1 MSTNK
6 SYRSALIF
14 LTTLFFLWG
23 FITVLVDSLV
33 PRLKDVFEMSY
44 AKTVLVQFA
53 FFTAFF
59 VVSVPAGALLSKIGY
74 RKGIVLGLIIM
85 ALGCLLFYPA
95 AEYRNFNIFLIGYF
109 TLAGGITVLQV
120 AANPYVA
127 LLGSEEDASS
137 RLNLSQA
144 FNSLGTTIAPIV
156 GALFLLSDSVKTSEE
171 INLLTALEKVD
182 YYSAEAATVQTP
194 FLLIAAFI
202 GILALIFAFLK
213 LPKVMQESPKGGY
226 LSLLKNKLM
235 LMGALG
241 IFVYVGAEVAIGS
254 FLVNYFSDMNLAVI
268 VMENEMM
275 MNIANT
281 IASVFNK
288 TFSNSDPKSL
298 LGIFIIF
305 YWGGAMIGRFI
316 GAYLTKIMDAG
327 KVLSMF
333 ASLAIL
339 MILISI
345 NTQGL
350 ISMWSILA
358 VGLFNSIMFPTIFTL
373 TLEGL
378 GDLKAQA
385 SGLLCMAIV
394 GGAIIPFAFGSLI
407 DGFGFKKA
415 FILTLICYGYIMYY
429 GRLKKQ
435 ESRLNFKKKQ
445 ITIYAHCIFTC
456 FNYSDVY
463 CIKKRYYTTSYRKK
477 T

>member
-59 VVSVPAGALLSKIGY
+59 VVSVPAGTLLSKIGY

-95 AEYRNFNIFLIGYF
+95 AEYRNFNVFLIGYF

-202 GILALIFAFLK
+202 GILALIFAFIK

-415 FILTLICYGYIMYY
+415 FILTVICYGYIMYY
-429 GRLKKQ
+429 GRLKNRK
-435 ESRLNFKKKQ
+435 
-445 ITIYAHCIFTC
+445 
-456 FNYSDVY
+456 
-463 CIKKRYYTTSYRKK
+463 TS
-477 T
+477 

>member
-95 AEYRNFNIFLIGYF
+95 AEYRNFNVFLIGYF

-171 INLLTALEKVD
+171 INLLTDLEKVD

-202 GILALIFAFLK
+202 GILALIFAFIK

-429 GRLKKQ
+429 GRLK
-435 ESRLNFKKKQ
+435 N
-445 ITIYAHCIFTC
+445 
-456 FNYSDVY
+456 
-463 CIKKRYYTTSYRKK
+463 RKAA
-477 T
+477 

>member
-1 MSTNK
+1 MSSNK
-6 SYRSALIF
+6 SYKSALIF

-59 VVSVPAGALLSKIGY
+59 VVSVPAGAILSKIGY

-95 AEYRNFNIFLIGYF
+95 AEYRNFTIFLIGYF

-127 LLGSEEDASS
+127 LLGSEEGASS

-144 FNSLGTTIAPIV
+144 FNSLGTTLAPVV
-156 GALFLLSDSVKTSEE
+156 GALFLLSDSVKSSEE
-171 INLLTALEKVD
+171 INVLSAIEKAD
-182 YYSAEAATVQTP
+182 YYVAEAATVQTP
-194 FLLIAAFI
+194 FLLIATFIGLLAVVFAFI
-202 GILALIFAFLK
+202 K
-213 LPKVMQESPKGGY
+213 LPKVMQQSPKGGY

-254 FLVNYFSDMNLAVI
+254 FLVNYFDDMNLAVL
-268 VMENEMM
+268 VAENDIM

-281 IASVFNK
+281 IASTFNK

-298 LGIFIIF
+298 LAIFIIF
-305 YWGGAMIGRFI
+305 YWGGAMIGRFV
-316 GAYLTKIMDAG
+316 GAYLTKIIAPG
-327 KVLSMF
+327 KVLSIF
-333 ASLAIL
+333 ALLAIV
-339 MILISI
+339 MIAISI

-350 ISMWSILA
+350 ISMWSILV

-378 GDLKAQA
+378 GELKAQA

-394 GGAIIPFAFGSLI
+394 GGAIIPFAFGGLI
-407 DGFGFKKA
+407 DGFGFKTA
-415 FILTLICYGYIMYY
+415 FILTMICYGYILYY
-429 GRLKKQ
+429 GKLKSSK
-435 ESRLNFKKKQ
+435 S
-445 ITIYAHCIFTC
+445 
-456 FNYSDVY
+456 
-463 CIKKRYYTTSYRKK
+463 
-477 T
+477 

>member
-6 SYRSALIF
+6 PYRSALIF

-74 RKGIVLGLIIM
+74 RKGIVLGLVIM

-95 AEYRNFNIFLIGYF
+95 AEYRNFNVFLIGYF

-171 INLLTALEKVD
+171 INLLTALEKVN

-202 GILALIFAFLK
+202 GILALIFAFIK

-407 DGFGFKKA
+407 DSFGFKKA
-415 FILTLICYGYIMYY
+415 FILTVICYGYIMYY
-429 GRLKKQ
+429 GKLK
-435 ESRLNFKKKQ
+435 SR
-445 ITIYAHCIFTC
+445 
-456 FNYSDVY
+456 
-463 CIKKRYYTTSYRKK
+463 K
-477 T
+477 TA

>member
-6 SYRSALIF
+6 SYKSAFIF

-59 VVSVPAGALLSKIGY
+59 LVSVPAGAILTKIGY
-74 RKGIVLGLIIM
+74 KKGIVLGLVVM

-95 AEYRNFNIFLIGYF
+95 AEFRNFNVFLVGYF

-127 LLGSEEDASS
+127 LLGSEQGASS

-144 FNSLGTTIAPIV
+144 FNSLGTTIAPVV

-171 INLLTALEKVD
+171 INLLSPIEKAD
-182 YYSAEAATVQTP
+182 YYTAEASTVQTP
-194 FLLIAAFI
+194 FLMIAAFI
-202 GILALIFAFLK
+202 GILAFIFAFIK

-226 LSLLKNKLM
+226 VSLLKNKLM
-235 LMGALG
+235 LIGALG

-254 FLVNYFSDMNLAVI
+254 FLVNYFDDMNLAVI
-268 VMENEMM
+268 VAENETM

-281 IASVFNK
+281 IASTFNK

-316 GAYLTKIMDAG
+316 GAYLTTIMQPG
-327 KVLSMF
+327 KVLSIF
-333 ASLAIL
+333 ALLAVV
-339 MILISI
+339 MIAISVS
-345 NTQGL
+345 TVGL

-394 GGAIIPFAFGSLI
+394 GGAIVPYIFGVLI
-407 DGFGFKKA
+407 DNFGFKTA
-415 FILTLICYGYIMYY
+415 FILTMLCYMYILYY
-429 GRLKKQ
+429 GKLKSSK
-435 ESRLNFKKKQ
+435 
-445 ITIYAHCIFTC
+445 A
-456 FNYSDVY
+456 
-463 CIKKRYYTTSYRKK
+463 
-477 T
+477 

>member
-59 VVSVPAGALLSKIGY
+59 VVSVPAGTLLSKIGY

-95 AEYRNFNIFLIGYF
+95 AEYRNFNVFLIGYF

-171 INLLTALEKVD
+171 INLLTALEKAD

-202 GILALIFAFLK
+202 GILALIFAFIK

-327 KVLSMF
+327 KVLSIF

-429 GRLKKQ
+429 GRLK
-435 ESRLNFKKKQ
+435 N
-445 ITIYAHCIFTC
+445 
-456 FNYSDVY
+456 
-463 CIKKRYYTTSYRKK
+463 RK
-477 T
+477 TA

>member
-1 MSTNK
+1 MSSNK
-6 SYRSALIF
+6 SYKSALIF

-59 VVSVPAGALLSKIGY
+59 VVSVPAGAILSKIGY
-74 RKGIVLGLIIM
+74 RKGIVLGLVVM
-85 ALGCLLFYPA
+85 ATGCLFFYPA
-95 AEYRNFNIFLIGYF
+95 AAYRNFNVFLVGYF

-127 LLGSEEDASS
+127 LLGSEEGASS

-144 FNSLGTTIAPIV
+144 FNSLGTTIAPVV

-171 INLLTALEKVD
+171 INALSTLEKVD
-182 YYSAEAATVQTP
+182 YYAAEAATVQTP
-194 FLLIAAFI
+194 FLFIATFI
-202 GILALIFAFLK
+202 GILAVVFAFIK

-226 LSLLKNKLM
+226 LSLLRNKLM

-254 FLVNYFSDMNLAVI
+254 FLVNYFDDMNLAVI
-268 VMENEMM
+268 VVENELM

-281 IASVFNK
+281 IASTFNK
-288 TFSNSDPKSL
+288 SFSNSDPKSL

-305 YWGGAMIGRFI
+305 YWGGAMIGRFV
-316 GAYLTKIMDAG
+316 GAYLTKIIAPG
-327 KVLSMF
+327 KVLSIF
-333 ASLAIL
+333 ALLAII
-339 MILISI
+339 MIAISI

-350 ISMWSILA
+350 ISMWSILV

-378 GDLKAQA
+378 GELKAQA

-394 GGAIIPFAFGSLI
+394 GGAIIPFAFGGLI
-407 DGFGFKKA
+407 DGFGFKTA
-415 FILTLICYGYIMYY
+415 FILTMICYGYIMYY
-429 GRLKKQ
+429 GKLKSSK
-435 ESRLNFKKKQ
+435 S
-445 ITIYAHCIFTC
+445 
-456 FNYSDVY
+456 
-463 CIKKRYYTTSYRKK
+463 
-477 T
+477 

>member
-95 AEYRNFNIFLIGYF
+95 AEYRNFNVFLIGYF

-202 GILALIFAFLK
+202 GILALIFAFIK

-415 FILTLICYGYIMYY
+415 FILTVICYGYIMYY
-429 GRLKKQ
+429 GKLK
-435 ESRLNFKKKQ
+435 SR
-445 ITIYAHCIFTC
+445 
-456 FNYSDVY
+456 
-463 CIKKRYYTTSYRKK
+463 K
-477 T
+477 TA

>member
-1 MSTNK
+1 MKEVK
-6 SYRSALIF
+6 SYKSSFISV
-14 LTTLFFLWG
+14 TILFFLWG

-33 PRLKDVFEMSY
+33 PRLKEVFEMSY

-59 VVSVPAGALLSKIGY
+59 VISLPAGAILTKIGY
-74 RKGIVLGLIIM
+74 KKGIVLGLVIM
-85 ALGCLLFYPA
+85 AIGCLLFYPA
-95 AEYRNFNIFLIGYF
+95 AEYRNFNVFLVGYF
-109 TLAGGITVLQV
+109 TLAAGITVLQV

-127 LLGSEEDASS
+127 LLGSEDGASS

-144 FNSLGTTIAPIV
+144 FNSLGTTIAPVV

-171 INLLTALEKVD
+171 INLLNSTDKAS
-182 YYSAEAATVQTP
+182 YYAAEAATVQTP
-194 FLLIAAFI
+194 FLFIAAFI
-202 GILALIFAFLK
+202 GILALTFSFIK
-213 LPKVMQESPKGGY
+213 LPKVMEESPKGGY
-226 LSLLKNKLM
+226 LALLKNKMMM
-235 LMGALG
+235 LGALG

-254 FLVNYFSDMNLAVI
+254 FLVNYFDDMNLAVI
-268 VMENEMM
+268 IAENQTM

-281 IASVFNK
+281 IASTFNK

-316 GAYLTKIMDAG
+316 GAYLTKIMSPG
-327 KVLSMF
+327 RVLSIF
-333 ASLAIL
+333 ALLAIVL
-339 MILISI
+339 IAISI
-345 NTQGL
+345 NTVGL
-350 ISMWSILA
+350 VSMWSILA

-407 DGFGFKKA
+407 DGFGFKTA
-415 FILTLICYGYIMYY
+415 FILTMICYGYIVYY
-429 GRLKKQ
+429 GMIKSSK
-435 ESRLNFKKKQ
+435 
-445 ITIYAHCIFTC
+445 TIQT
-456 FNYSDVY
+456 
-463 CIKKRYYTTSYRKK
+463 IK
-477 T
+477 

>member
-1 MSTNK
+1 MSSNK
-6 SYRSALIF
+6 SYKSALIF

-59 VVSVPAGALLSKIGY
+59 VVSVPAGAILSKIGY

-95 AEYRNFNIFLIGYF
+95 AEFRNFTIFLIGYF

-127 LLGSEEDASS
+127 LLGSEEGASS

-144 FNSLGTTIAPIV
+144 FNSLGTTIAPVV

-171 INLLTALEKVD
+171 INALSTLEKVD
-182 YYSAEAATVQTP
+182 YYAAEAATVQTP
-194 FLLIAAFI
+194 FLLIATFI
-202 GILALIFAFLK
+202 GILAVVFAFIK

-226 LSLLKNKLM
+226 LSLLRNKLM

-241 IFVYVGAEVAIGS
+241 IFVYVGAEVSIGS
-254 FLVNYFSDMNLAVI
+254 FLVNYFDDMNLAILVA
-268 VMENEMM
+268 ENDIM

-281 IASVFNK
+281 IASTFNK

-305 YWGGAMIGRFI
+305 YWGGAMIGRFV
-316 GAYLTKIMDAG
+316 GAYLTKIIAPG
-327 KVLSMF
+327 KVLSIF
-333 ASLAIL
+333 ALLAIV
-339 MILISI
+339 MIAISI

-350 ISMWSILA
+350 ISMWSILV

-378 GDLKAQA
+378 GELKAQA

-394 GGAIIPFAFGSLI
+394 GGAIIPFAFGGLI
-407 DGFGFKKA
+407 DGFGFKTA
-415 FILTLICYGYIMYY
+415 FILTMICYGYILYY
-429 GRLKKQ
+429 GKLKSSK
-435 ESRLNFKKKQ
+435 S
-445 ITIYAHCIFTC
+445 
-456 FNYSDVY
+456 
-463 CIKKRYYTTSYRKK
+463 
-477 T
+477 

>member
-1 MSTNK
+1 MSQKK
-6 SYRSALIF
+6 SYQSSFISV
-14 LTTLFFLWG
+14 TILFFLWG

-33 PRLKDVFEMSY
+33 PRLKEVFEMSY

-59 VVSVPAGALLSKIGY
+59 VISLPAGAILTKIGY
-74 RKGIVLGLIIM
+74 KKGIVLGLVIM
-85 ALGCLLFYPA
+85 AIGCLLFYPA
-95 AEYRNFNIFLIGYF
+95 AEYRNFNVFLVGYF

-127 LLGSEEDASS
+127 LLGSEDGASS

-144 FNSLGTTIAPIV
+144 FNSLGTTIAPVV

-171 INLLTALEKVD
+171 INLLNSTDKAS
-182 YYSAEAATVQTP
+182 YYAAEAATVQTP
-194 FLLIAAFI
+194 FLFIAAFI
-202 GILALIFAFLK
+202 GILALTFSFIK
-213 LPKVMQESPKGGY
+213 LPKVMEESPKGGY
-226 LSLLKNKLM
+226 LALLKNKMMM
-235 LMGALG
+235 LGALG

-254 FLVNYFSDMNLAVI
+254 FLVNYFDDMNLAVI
-268 VMENEMM
+268 IAENQTM

-281 IASVFNK
+281 IASTFNK

-316 GAYLTKIMDAG
+316 GAYLTKIMSPG
-327 KVLSMF
+327 RVLSIF
-333 ASLAIL
+333 ALLAIVL
-339 MILISI
+339 IAISI
-345 NTQGL
+345 NTVGL
-350 ISMWSILA
+350 VSMWSILA
-358 VGLFNSIMFPTIFTL
+358 VGLVNSIMFPTIFTL

-407 DGFGFKKA
+407 DGFGFKTA
-415 FILTLICYGYIMYY
+415 FILTMICYGYILYY
-429 GRLKKQ
+429 GMIKTSK
-435 ESRLNFKKKQ
+435 
-445 ITIYAHCIFTC
+445 TI
-456 FNYSDVY
+456 
-463 CIKKRYYTTSYRKK
+463 K
-477 T
+477 

>member
-1 MSTNK
+1 MKEVK
-6 SYRSALIF
+6 SYKSSFISV
-14 LTTLFFLWG
+14 TILFFLWG

-33 PRLKDVFEMSY
+33 PRLKEVFEMSY

-59 VVSVPAGALLSKIGY
+59 VISLPAGSILTKIGY
-74 RKGIVLGLIIM
+74 KKGIVLGLVIM
-85 ALGCLLFYPA
+85 AIGCLLFYPA
-95 AEYRNFNIFLIGYF
+95 AEYRNFNVFLVGYF
-109 TLAGGITVLQV
+109 TLAAGITVLQV

-127 LLGSEEDASS
+127 LLGSEDGASS

-144 FNSLGTTIAPIV
+144 FNSLGTTIAPVV

-171 INLLTALEKVD
+171 ISLLNNTDKAS
-182 YYSAEAATVQTP
+182 YYAAEAATVQTP
-194 FLLIAAFI
+194 FLFIAAFI
-202 GILALIFAFLK
+202 GILALTFSFIK
-213 LPKVMQESPKGGY
+213 LPKVMEESPKGGY
-226 LSLLKNKLM
+226 LALLKNKMMM
-235 LMGALG
+235 LGALG

-254 FLVNYFSDMNLAVI
+254 FLVNYFNDMNLAVVI
-268 VMENEMM
+268 AENQTM

-281 IASVFNK
+281 IASTFNK

-316 GAYLTKIMDAG
+316 GAYLTKIMSPG
-327 KVLSMF
+327 RVLSIF
-333 ASLAIL
+333 ALLAIAL
-339 MILISI
+339 IAISI
-345 NTQGL
+345 NTVGL
-350 ISMWSILA
+350 LSMWSILA

-407 DGFGFKKA
+407 DGFGFKTA
-415 FILTLICYGYIMYY
+415 FILTMICYGYILYY
-429 GRLKKQ
+429 GMIKTSK
-435 ESRLNFKKKQ
+435 
-445 ITIYAHCIFTC
+445 TI
-456 FNYSDVY
+456 
-463 CIKKRYYTTSYRKK
+463 K
-477 T
+477 

>member
-1 MSTNK
+1 MTTTNK
-6 SYRSALIF
+6 SYKTAFIF

-53 FFTAFF
+53 FFAAFF
-59 VVSVPAGALLSKIGY
+59 FVSVPAGKLLSKIGY
-74 RKGIVLGLIIM
+74 KKGIVLGLTIM

-95 AEYRNFNIFLIGYF
+95 SSYRSFSVFLLGYF

-127 LLGSEEDASS
+127 LLGNENGASS

-156 GALFLLSDSVKTSEE
+156 GALFLLSDTVKTSEE
-171 INLLTALEKVD
+171 IEQLSEIAKTE
-182 YYSAEAATVQTP
+182 YYAAEAATVQTP
-194 FLLIAAFI
+194 FLFIAGFI
-202 GILALIFAFLK
+202 GVLALVFSFIK
-213 LPKVMQESPKGGY
+213 LPKVMEESPKGGY
-226 LSLLKNKLM
+226 LSLLNNKVM
-235 LMGALG
+235 LLGALG
-241 IFVYVGAEVAIGS
+241 IFVYVGAEVSIGS
-254 FLVNYFSDMNLAVI
+254 FLVNYFQDMNLATI
-268 VMENEMM
+268 ISQNETM

-298 LGIFIIF
+298 LGIFVIF

-316 GAYLTKIMDAG
+316 GAYLTKIISPG
-327 KVLSMF
+327 KVLAIF
-333 ASLAIL
+333 AIL
-339 MILISI
+339 AVAMILISI
-345 NTQGL
+345 TTTGL

-373 TLEGL
+373 SLEGL

-394 GGAIIPFAFGSLI
+394 GGAIVPFIFGGLI
-407 DGFGFKKA
+407 DNFGFKTA
-415 FILTLICYGYIMYY
+415 FILTLICYAYIWYF
-429 GRLKKQ
+429 GRTKALVK
-435 ESRLNFKKKQ
+435 E
-445 ITIYAHCIFTC
+445 
-456 FNYSDVY
+456 
-463 CIKKRYYTTSYRKK
+463 
-477 T
+477 

>member
-1 MSTNK
+1 MSSNK
-6 SYRSALIF
+6 SYKSALIF

-59 VVSVPAGALLSKIGY
+59 VISVPAGAILSKIGY

-95 AEYRNFNIFLIGYF
+95 AEYRNFTIFLIGYF

-127 LLGSEEDASS
+127 LLGSEDGASS

-144 FNSLGTTIAPIV
+144 FNSLGTTIAPVV

-171 INLLTALEKVD
+171 IYALSAIEKVD
-182 YYSAEAATVQTP
+182 YYAAEAATVQTP
-194 FLLIAAFI
+194 FLLIATFI
-202 GILALIFAFLK
+202 GVLAVIFAFIQ

-226 LSLLKNKLM
+226 ISLLRNKLM
-235 LMGALG
+235 LMGAIG

-254 FLVNYFSDMNLAVI
+254 FLVNYFDDMNLAVI
-268 VMENEMM
+268 VAENEMM

-281 IASVFNK
+281 IASTFNK
-288 TFSNSDPKSL
+288 SFSNSDPKSL

-305 YWGGAMIGRFI
+305 YWGGAMLGRFI
-316 GAYLTKIMDAG
+316 GAYLTKIIAPG
-327 KVLSMF
+327 KVLSIF
-333 ASLAIL
+333 ALLAIV
-339 MILISI
+339 MIAISI
-345 NTQGL
+345 TTNGL

-394 GGAIIPFAFGSLI
+394 GGAIIPFVFGGFI
-407 DGFGFKKA
+407 DQFGFKIA
-415 FILTLICYGYIMYY
+415 FILTMLCYGYILYY
-429 GRLKKQ
+429 GKLK
-435 ESRLNFKKKQ
+435 SF
-445 ITIYAHCIFTC
+445 
-456 FNYSDVY
+456 
-463 CIKKRYYTTSYRKK
+463 
-477 T
+477 

>member
-171 INLLTALEKVD
+171 INLLTDLEKVD

-202 GILALIFAFLK
+202 GILALIFAFIK

-429 GRLKKQ
+429 GRLK
-435 ESRLNFKKKQ
+435 N
-445 ITIYAHCIFTC
+445 
-456 FNYSDVY
+456 
-463 CIKKRYYTTSYRKK
+463 RKAA
-477 T
+477 

>member
-1 MSTNK
+1 MSSNK
-6 SYRSALIF
+6 SYKSALIF

-59 VVSVPAGALLSKIGY
+59 VVSVPAGAILSKIGY

-95 AEYRNFNIFLIGYF
+95 AEYRNFTIFLIGYF

-127 LLGSEEDASS
+127 LLGSEEGASS

-144 FNSLGTTIAPIV
+144 FNSLGTTIAPVV

-171 INLLTALEKVD
+171 INALSTLEKVD
-182 YYSAEAATVQTP
+182 YYAAEAATVQTP
-194 FLLIAAFI
+194 FLLIATFI
-202 GILALIFAFLK
+202 GILAVVFAFIK

-226 LSLLKNKLM
+226 LSLLKNRLM
-235 LMGALG
+235 IMGALG
-241 IFVYVGAEVAIGS
+241 IFLYVGAEVAIGS
-254 FLVNYFSDMNLAVI
+254 FLVNYFDDMNLAVI
-268 VMENEMM
+268 VAENDTM

-281 IASVFNK
+281 IASTFNK

-305 YWGGAMIGRFI
+305 YWGGAMIGRFV
-316 GAYLTKIMDAG
+316 GAYLTRILPAG
-327 KVLSMF
+327 RVLSIF
-333 ASLAIL
+333 ALLAIV
-339 MILISI
+339 MIAISI
-345 NTQGL
+345 STNGL

-394 GGAIIPFAFGSLI
+394 GGAIVPFVFGSLI
-407 DGFGFKKA
+407 DSFGFKTA

-429 GRLKKQ
+429 GRLKHMKA
-435 ESRLNFKKKQ
+435 N
-445 ITIYAHCIFTC
+445 
-456 FNYSDVY
+456 
-463 CIKKRYYTTSYRKK
+463 
-477 T
+477 